1 MRHDAAMASTHDSD
15 PFRLRI
21 ISRTLH
27 LPELYTA
34 FAASLALTVACI
46 LLLLAAPVV
55 QSMTSPLLAS
65 ERALGMYKR
74 AAVKTCCAVLSK
86 PAPTKCRST
95 RALIPLRRYVALLGL
110 LRLLLCHRAACRRA
124 AAS

>member
-34 FAASLALTVACI
+34 FAASLALTVACSSI

-65 ERALGMYKR
+65 ERAL
-74 AAVKTCCAVLSK
+74 AC
-86 PAPTKCRST
+86 T
-95 RALIPLRRYVALLGL
+95 REPL
-110 LRLLLCHRAACRRA
+110 
-124 AAS
+124 